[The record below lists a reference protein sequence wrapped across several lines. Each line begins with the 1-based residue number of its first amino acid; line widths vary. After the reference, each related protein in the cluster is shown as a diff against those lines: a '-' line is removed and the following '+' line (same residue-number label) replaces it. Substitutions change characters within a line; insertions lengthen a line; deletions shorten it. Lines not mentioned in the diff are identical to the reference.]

1 MCNTLRSSATTHTAC
16 KGRDGRGQKKK
27 KTKQKQLWPGSWTDR
42 KLSSATIARRVRMLR
57 KLDFGGTGSKGFQA
71 SYSAQGNSSTRLKK
85 SETSGTLKIT
95 LAMTNSVS
103 SSSD

>member
-1 MCNTLRSSATTHTAC
+1 MEEE
-16 KGRDGRGQKKK
+16 
-27 KTKQKQLWPGSWTDR
+27 KQTNKQLWPRSWADR
-42 KLSSATIARRVRMLR
+42 KLNAATTVIRVRMLR

-71 SYSAQGNSSTRLKK
+71 SYSAQDNSNTRLKK
-85 SETSGTLKIT
+85 SENCGTLKIT